1 MGKSFLTAMMSIIM
15 IVSVSGLSGCDYE
28 YDIDPGYIDTINI
41 SGFVVVSCNSSPL
54 NDVSIDLY
62 NDTELIITVFT
73 DSNGY
78 FSFGNVASGEY
89 SLVPV
94 CKGYRFTPSEKQ
106 VSVAGQDPD
115 QVLFRAEKIETGV
128 YTISGVVTEDS
139 TALEGVAL
147 SLMSGDKMLQ
157 TTVTDSAGS
166 YLFNGIVDGA
176 YTMVPALSGY
186 HFDTEEQQVTVAGG
200 PVTMDFSAEK
210 MVSLVFV
217 GDMNLGRNVEE
228 TVVEEAD
235 GDFTFPF
242 AYTGEYLSSFDLTFG
257 NLESIISDQGENTKS
272 YLAFLGLAVSLRA
285 APEAV
290 NGLTYA
296 GFDVVSMAN
305 NHTGDYGQEAML
317 DCFNRLNNAGI
328 SPVGFGMNYDGA
340 HTYVLKDVDETAI
353 AYLAY
358 TNVGMT
364 SDADWYNGYTSE
376 WIALNT
382 GMDEEHPE
390 ERPGIAWAD
399 DDLFSQFGDLD
410 NMRADIQSAA
420 AAADVVVV
428 SVHFGSEYSDEPNS
442 AQQVLA
448 RAAIDAGASLVV
460 GHHPHVIQTIEEL
473 GQAVEEYHGGYIAYS
488 LGNFIFDQTT
498 RASTKRGMIVEAYI
512 HDRAVEDVQVRYSQY
527 NDYFQAV
534 LEE

>member
-176 YTMVPALSGY
+176 YTLVPAFMGY
-186 HFDTEEQQVTVAGG
+186 LFDAEEQQVTVAGE
-200 PVTMDFSAEK
+200 PVTMGFSAEK

-217 GDMNLGRNVEE
+217 GDMNLGRNVEK

-235 GDFTFPF
+235 GDYTFPF
-242 AYTGEYLSSFDLTFG
+242 AYVGDYLSSFDLTFG

-272 YLAFLGLAVSLRA
+272 YLAYVGFAVSLRA

-290 NGLTYA
+290 SGLTYA
-296 GFDVVSMAN
+296 GFDAVSVAN
-305 NHTGDYGQEAML
+305 NHTGDYGEEGML
-317 DCFNRLNNAGI
+317 DCFDRLNNAGI
-328 SPVGFGMNYDGA
+328 SPVGGGLNYDEA
-340 HTYVLKDVDETAI
+340 HACVLKEVRGTTI

-358 TNVGMT
+358 TNVSME
-364 SDADWYNGYTSE
+364 SDNVWPFFTSE
-376 WIALNT
+376 WIAINADPDI
-382 GMDEEHPE
+382 GQDEQ
-390 ERPGIAWAD
+390 PGVAWASSS
-399 DDLFSQFGDLD
+399 LFSQYGDLD
-410 NMRADIQSAA
+410 DMRADIQSAA
-420 AAADVVVV
+420 AAADIVVV
-428 SVHFGSEYSDEPNS
+428 SVHFGTEYNDEPNS

-448 RAAIDAGASLVV
+448 RAAVDAGASHVV

-498 RASTKRGMIVEAYI
+498 FAASKRGMIVEAYI
-512 HDRAVEDVQVRYSQY
+512 HDRAVEDVRVRYSQY
-527 NDYFQAV
+527 NELYQAV